1 LIILLVGVGV
11 RISIYIQA
19 SLAIGVVLS
28 VYIRICWEQMRWG
41 CTRSEPDYFKETALL
56 QNQLALT
63 LLMTGGSLVISAI
76 IEAKSTAGS
85 GLSIYHALVV
95 LNLSWINSSAGFALH
110 SLATFT
116 DIMSFGAKPLS
127 FRFAWH
133 LRQRLG
139 VFSAHSTTMALMG
152 IWFWADPDSFGG
164 RLTVNTACAPQI
176 RFWAFTTI
184 DVTNPKLRLISILA
198 YSSIA
203 IPILSSVIQTLP
215 SLLVVVAVAIIEQR
229 FSMQKSRPF
238 FLASAILSLIPFIG
252 PTLYFIIATERLII
266 TNRNYVDYNVEGQ
279 WTYGQ
284 TLALGAAVISTA
296 LVLSELWDMRRRRA
310 DNIRWSTAVS
320 KLHGAM
326 QEPLDWRN
334 IRAVA
339 TELHRISRANAVREL
354 HHPHLANTNEL
365 SSLARQSMEKVDG
378 APPDAWDQM
387 RLVSEELEALSI
399 GGLCMEKE

>member
-1 LIILLVGVGV
+1 
-11 RISIYIQA
+11 
-19 SLAIGVVLS
+19 
-28 VYIRICWEQMRWG
+28 
-41 CTRSEPDYFKETALL
+41 
-56 QNQLALT
+56 
-63 LLMTGGSLVISAI
+63 MTGGSLVISAI

-110 SLATFT
+110 SLATFS

-139 VFSAHSTTMALMG
+139 VFSAHSTMMALMG
-152 IWFWADPDSFGG
+152 IWFWVDPDSFS
-164 RLTVNTACAPQI
+164 RLTVDASTACVPPI
-176 RFWAFTTI
+176 HFWAFTTI
-184 DVTNPKLRLISILA
+184 DVTNPKLRIISILA

-203 IPILSSVIQTLP
+203 VPILSSVIQTLP
-215 SLLVVVAVAIIEQR
+215 TLLVAIVVAVAERQ

-238 FLASAILSLIPFIG
+238 FLTSAILCLIPFIG
-252 PTLYFIIATERLII
+252 PTLYFIVATERLII

-310 DNIRWSTAVS
+310 DNIRWSSAVS

-326 QEPLDWRN
+326 QEPLDWRR
-334 IRAVA
+334 IRAIA

-354 HHPHLANTNEL
+354 HHPHLVNVNEL
-365 SSLARQSMEKVDG
+365 SSLARHSMEKVDS

-387 RLVSEELEALSI
+387 RSVSEELEALAI
-399 GGLCMEKE
+399 GGLCVENE